1 MDNNEINRSIINYL
15 RSFNPERIGIFGSFA
30 RREQT
35 PTSDKDLKK
44 ERTAEIDKEI
54 KKLQSE
60 LLV

>member
-1 MDNNEINRSIINYL
+1 MDQNAININIINYL
-15 RSFNPERIGIFGSFA
+15 KPFNPERIGIFGSFA
-30 RREQT
+30 RKEQT